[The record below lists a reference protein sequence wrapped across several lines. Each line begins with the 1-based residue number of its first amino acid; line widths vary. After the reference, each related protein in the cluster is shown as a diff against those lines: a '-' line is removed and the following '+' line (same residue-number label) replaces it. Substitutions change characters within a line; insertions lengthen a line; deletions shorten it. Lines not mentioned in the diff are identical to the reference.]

1 MKWFQHQKKIS
12 TSLIDEMEKAK
23 KKTIY
28 SLMKYG
34 SRGATIHVP
43 FTSQQRRADIESS
56 IERMSEPQGK
66 GDLENALKIVA
77 TKMFPPLSSTTTS
90 AIEQNKEDNFTPKTL
105 IIFVER
111 KEVTSSTNGKISG
124 KAFEYARDLK
134 QNRGVT
140 ILAVVMGEDDDVND
154 GSDDGGVKTSMAD
167 VERLV
172 GKRGKV
178 IIVKDT
184 NKPTKNNNKPILDLP
199 DILEKL
205 KKKGLVFFFFI
216 YFLLLSS
223 NSYKDDSKN
232 SQFNLHYFIDW

>member
-90 AIEQNKEDNFTPKTL
+90 AVEQNKEDNFTPKTL

-111 KEVTSSTNGKISG
+111 KEVTSSTNGKISD

-172 GKRGKV
+172 GKQGKV
-178 IIVKDT
+178 IVVKDT

-205 KKKGLVFFFFI
+205 KKKGLVFFFLI
-216 YFLLLSS
+216 FLLLSS